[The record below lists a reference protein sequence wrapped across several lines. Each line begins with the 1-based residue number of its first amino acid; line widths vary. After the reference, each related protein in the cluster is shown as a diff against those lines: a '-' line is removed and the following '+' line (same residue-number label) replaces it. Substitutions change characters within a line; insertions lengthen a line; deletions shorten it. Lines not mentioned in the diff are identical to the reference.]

1 MFIIGIL
8 TGAIG
13 TIAALAVVVCLM
25 EDSENKGNKQ

>member
-1 MFIIGIL
+1 MFIIGVL

-25 EDSENKGNKQ
+25 EDSENEDNKQ